1 MLREV
6 YMDHAA
12 TTYMKQEVIEEMK
25 PYLTEYFGNP
35 SSIYHISRKT
45 KMALDESRIKIS
57 QAINANTDEI
67 YFTAG
72 GSEADNWALKGVA
85 LANKSK
91 GNHIITTAIEHHA
104 VLHSCEYLEKLGF
117 QITYL
122 PVDEFGA
129 VDVENLKEAITD
141 KTILVSVMFANNEIG
156 TIQPIKEIGDICR
169 EKGIIFHTDGVQAVG
184 SLPID
189 VKNMN
194 IDLLSMASHKFYG
207 PKGIGAL
214 YIKKGVRIDNLIHGG
229 AQERAKRAGTENVMG
244 IVGMGKAIELA
255 EKNIKEERKR
265 LTSLRDKMIKELLDI
280 PGTKL
285 NGAEGQER
293 LPGNVNV
300 SFNLVEGDTLLMSL
314 DGEGICAS
322 SGSACSAGALEPS
335 HVLMAIGLQ
344 KDIAKGSLRL
354 TLGYRTT
361 EEDVDYVIKSVKEAV
376 NRIRDSKNKWH

>member
-12 TTYMKQEVIEEMK
+12 TTYMKEEVIEEMK

-35 SSIYHISRKT
+35 SSIYQISRKT
-45 KMALDESRIKIS
+45 KMALDESRMRIA

-85 LANKSK
+85 LANKNK

-122 PVDEFGA
+122 PVNEFGV
-129 VDVENLKEAITD
+129 VDVEDVKKAIT
-141 KTILVSVMFANNEIG
+141 KETILVSVMFANNEIG
-156 TIQPIKEIGDICR
+156 TIEPIGEIGSICR
-169 EKGIIFHTDGVQAVG
+169 EKGIVFHTDGVQAVG
-184 SLPID
+184 SVPID

-194 IDLLSMASHKFYG
+194 IDMLSMASHKFYG

-255 EKNIKEERKR
+255 EKNMKEERKR
-265 LTSLRDKMIKELLDI
+265 LSFLRDKMIKGLLNI
-280 PGTKL
+280 PETKL
-285 NGAEGQER
+285 NGAQGQER

-300 SFNLVEGDTLLMSL
+300 SFNLVDGDTLLMSL
-314 DGEGICAS
+314 DSKGICAS
-322 SGSACSAGALEPS
+322 SGSACSAGALEAS

-354 TLGYRTT
+354 TLGYKTT
-361 EEDVDYVIKSVKEAV
+361 EEDVDYVIKCAEEAV
-376 NRIRDSKNKWH
+376 SRIRDSKKKWQ

>member
-1 MLREV
+1 MFREV

-12 TTYMKQEVIEEMK
+12 TTYMKEEVIEEMK
-25 PYLTEYFGNP
+25 PYLIEYFGNP
-35 SSIYHISRKT
+35 SSIYQISRKT
-45 KMALDESRIKIS
+45 KMALDESRMRIA
-57 QAINANTDEI
+57 QAINANIDEI

-72 GSEADNWALKGVA
+72 GSESDNWALKGVA
-85 LANKSK
+85 LANKNK
-91 GNHIITTAIEHHA
+91 GNHIITTVIEHHA

-122 PVDEFGA
+122 PVNEFGA
-129 VDVENLKEAITD
+129 VDVEDVKKAITN

-156 TIQPIKEIGDICR
+156 TIQPIGEIGSICR
-169 EKGIIFHTDGVQAVG
+169 EKGIVFHTDGVQAVG
-184 SLPID
+184 SVPID

-194 IDLLSMASHKFYG
+194 IDMLSMASHKFYG

-244 IVGMGKAIELA
+244 IVGMGKAIEIA

-265 LTSLRDKMIKELLDI
+265 LSNLRDKMIKELLNI
-280 PGTKL
+280 PESKL

-300 SFNLVEGDTLLMSL
+300 SFNLVDGDTLLMSL
-314 DGEGICAS
+314 DSEGIYAS
-322 SGSACSAGALEPS
+322 SGSACSAGALEAS

-354 TLGYRTT
+354 TLGYKTT

-376 NRIRDSKNKWH
+376 SRIRDSKKKWQ